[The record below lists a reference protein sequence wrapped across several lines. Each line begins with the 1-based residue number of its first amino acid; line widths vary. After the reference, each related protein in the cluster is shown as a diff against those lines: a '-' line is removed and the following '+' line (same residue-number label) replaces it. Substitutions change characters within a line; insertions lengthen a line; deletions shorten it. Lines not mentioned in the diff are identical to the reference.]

1 MSGPYPNKLRDLDD
15 LRGVERG
22 GLSDDQR
29 AVWAAKREQLRQAA
43 SDCGVRWPDVLNLL
57 TQLVIAARPTTGC
70 CDPSVGQLEAKTGL
84 GEKQV
89 RRGLE
94 ALKQAGLLTDVRRGG
109 GPGRNGRP
117 AQATVRQLLFL
128 TPVESEPTADELR
141 TVDAGTPDST
151 GPNSGQ
157 SGVRYYRA
165 STEPPTDASASC
177 EVTAAAGSG
186 QGGGNEAKSAKSKG
200 GDWVGLVAANAARES
215 VRLKPTGIHSAAAV
229 LPVRTKAALGYL
241 EALKVRSDWE
251 ALQLLPPDHPAL
263 VRWLGCQ
270 VADQSAEAGNYDGAE
285 AINAAQQLWAERDRK
300 AS

>member
-1 MSGPYPNKLRDLDD
+1 MSGPYPNKLRDFDD
-15 LRGVERG
+15 LVGVERG

-29 AVWAAKREQLRQAA
+29 AVWAAKRERLRQAA
-43 SDCGVRWPDVLNLL
+43 SSCGIRWSDVLNLL
-57 TQLVIAARPTTGC
+57 YKLVVAAKPATGC
-70 CDPSVGQLEAKTGL
+70 CDPSVGQLEVKTGL
-84 GEKQV
+84 RDKQV

-117 AQATVRQLLFL
+117 AQATLRQLLFL
-128 TPVESEPTADELR
+128 TPVESEPTADKLR

-186 QGGGNEAKSAKSKG
+186 QGGGNKAKSAKSQG
-200 GDWVGLVAANAARES
+200 GDWVGQLAANAARES
-215 VRLKPTGIHSAAAV
+215 VRLKPEGIHSATAV

-241 EALKVRSDWE
+241 EALKARSDWE

-270 VADQSAEAGNYDGAE
+270 VADQSAESGNYDGAE
-285 AINAAQQLWAERDRK
+285 AISAAQQLWAERGRK